1 MNISGIW
8 ELKKMAMRNL
18 ARHKVKTILTSA
30 AIMVSVAVFIFIN
43 GWLRGMIIDSR
54 RNIVNYELGAA
65 KLQTK
70 LYFEKKDE
78 MPSYENF
85 YGWEIYSDALSSEGY
100 VSAPRY
106 VFSGT
111 LFSISGSAPV
121 VFYGVDPAFEAE
133 TMRYVPF
140 VDFGR
145 YVQNGDF
152 GIALGTFA
160 AEKLKVGIPTRPYR
174 QELEELILSV
184 LQNSV
189 SADKVNDADFIRSLY
204 NASSGKKSFWDVD
217 KKTTEPQPSA
227 KREGSPLEGRE
238 RMILKKDA
246 SRSDLDRYW
255 NILDALGRND
265 VRINAVI
272 DIKAVP
278 ETIRPDKWEGE
289 LLPTLSDKDKTLVEA
304 AYEYKNFIGGYL
316 LVEEDEKALNNVLS
330 AMIRAGFT
338 GAVRHVNQLLDAKVI
353 GVINSPAPLP
363 NGNTAYI
370 PLDVLQD
377 ETGMMLEGAVTEL
390 VIREK
395 NAPDSRLP
403 GKSESA
409 SVISVALERG
419 LAKAGYVM
427 PNELVVHT
435 WDEYMQDYLG
445 YEAMENTMP
454 QVVAALLLLLSFLGI
469 SNTILL
475 AIMERTK
482 ETGMMRAMGMT
493 DQQMILVYMLE
504 ASFLGFIG
512 SVLGIILGCI
522 INYPMVKYG
531 IDFSAFVDVMGGS
544 GIGFRTTSSF
554 RSIWNVPVI
563 IGSGIIAT
571 TISSCMAFFPTR
583 RALKMPITESLR
595 FE

>member
-1 MNISGIW
+1 MMTINGIW
-8 ELKKMAMRNL
+8 ELKKIAMRNL

-30 AIMVSVAVFIFIN
+30 AIMVSVTTFIFIN
-43 GWLRGMIIDSR
+43 GWLGGMIIDSR
-54 RNIVNYELGAA
+54 RNIVNYEMGAA

-85 YGWEIYSDALSSEGY
+85 SGWEKYREALSREGY

-111 LFSISGSAPV
+111 LFSSSGSAPIT
-121 VFYGVDPAFEAE
+121 FYAVEPTYEAE

-145 YVQNGDF
+145 YVQSSEDGGNF
-152 GIALGTFA
+152 EIALGTIA
-160 AEKLKVGIPTRPYR
+160 AEKLKVGIPSRLYR
-174 QELEELILSV
+174 LELEALIAIAAS
-184 LQNSV
+184 S
-189 SADKVNDADFIRSLY
+189 SAEGDFIRSLY
-204 NASSGKKSFWDVD
+204 DAAGEKGFWDVD
-217 KKTTEPQPSA
+217 KKIT
-227 KREGSPLEGRE
+227 KE

-246 SRSDLDRYW
+246 SRQDLDRYW
-255 NILDALGRND
+255 NILDASGRND

-278 ETIRPDKWEGE
+278 ETIRSDKWEGE
-289 LLPTLSDKDKTLVEA
+289 LMPAMSNEDKPLVEA
-304 AYEYKNFIGGYL
+304 AYSYEDFVGGYL
-316 LVEEDEKALNNVLS
+316 LVEEDEDALDAILT
-330 AMIRAGFT
+330 AMIRAGYS
-338 GAVRHVNQLLDAKVI
+338 GAVRHVNQLLDAKVV
-353 GVINSPAPLP
+353 GVINSPSPLP

-377 ETGMMLEGAVTEL
+377 EAGMMLEGAVTEL
-390 VIREK
+390 VIRE
-395 NAPDSRLP
+395 NNSPDSRLP
-403 GKSESA
+403 GKSESSA
-409 SVISVALERG
+409 AISAALERG
-419 LAKAGYVM
+419 LAANGQTM
-427 PNELVVHT
+427 PPELAVHT
-435 WDEYMQDYLG
+435 WEEYMQDYLG
-445 YEAMENTMP
+445 FEALENTMP
-454 QVVAALLLLLSFLGI
+454 QMVAGLLLLLSFLGI

-475 AIMERTK
+475 AILERTK

-504 ASFLGFIG
+504 AGFLGFIG
-512 SVLGIILGCI
+512 SVLGVIVGCA

-531 IDFSAFVDVMGGS
+531 IDFSAFVDVMGGE
-544 GIGFRTTSSF
+544 GIGFRVTSLF
-554 RSIWNVPVI
+554 RSMWNVPVI
-563 IGSGIIAT
+563 IGSGIVAT
-571 TISSCMAFFPTR
+571 AISSFMAFFPVR

>member
-1 MNISGIW
+1 MTLSGIW
-8 ELKKMAMRNL
+8 ELKKIAMRNL

-30 AIMVSVAVFIFIN
+30 AIMVSVAVFIFLN

-54 RNIVNYELGAA
+54 RNIVNYEMGAA

-85 YGWEIYSDALSSEGY
+85 TGWEKYHNALDAEGY

-111 LFSISGSAPV
+111 LFSISGSAPI

-145 YVQNGDF
+145 YVQNGDY
-152 GIALGTFA
+152 GIALGAYA

-174 QELEELILSV
+174 QELEELIVSV
-184 LQNSV
+184 SQNS
-189 SADKVNDADFIRSLY
+189 AEADFIRSLY
-204 NASSGKKSFWDVD
+204 DAASKKRSFWDVD
-217 KKTTEPQPSA
+217 NKTTE
-227 KREGSPLEGRE
+227 GNE

-255 NILDALGRND
+255 NMLDLSGRND

-278 ETIRPDKWEGE
+278 ETIRADKWEGE
-289 LLPTLSDKDKTLVEA
+289 LMPALRDEDKTLVET
-304 AYEYKNFIGGYL
+304 AYEYQDFIGGFL
-316 LVEEDEKALNNVLS
+316 LAEEDENKLNEVLS
-330 AMIRAGFT
+330 AMIRAGFS

-370 PLDVLQD
+370 PLDILQD
-377 ETGMMLEGAVTEL
+377 EAGMMLEGAVTEL

-409 SVISVALERG
+409 SVINGALERG

-427 PNELVVHT
+427 PGELAVHT
-435 WDEYMQDYLG
+435 WEDYMQDYLG

-454 QVVAALLLLLSFLGI
+454 QAIAGLLLLLSFLGI

-475 AIMERTK
+475 AILERTK

-504 ASFLGFIG
+504 AGFLGFIG

-531 IDFSAFVDVMGGS
+531 IDFSAMADVMDGGS
-544 GIGFRTTSSF
+544 IGFRTTSSF
-554 RSIWNVPVI
+554 RSMWNVPVI
-563 IGSGIIAT
+563 IGSGIIST
-571 TISSCMAFFPTR
+571 VISSCMAFFPTR
-583 RALKMPITESLR
+583 RALKMQITESLR